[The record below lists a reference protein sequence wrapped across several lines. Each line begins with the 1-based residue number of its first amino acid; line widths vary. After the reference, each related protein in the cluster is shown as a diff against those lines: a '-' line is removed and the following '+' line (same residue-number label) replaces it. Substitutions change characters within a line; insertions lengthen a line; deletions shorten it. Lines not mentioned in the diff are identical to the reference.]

1 MLHQEAL
8 FYFKNIESMIQQ
20 LCRQQSD
27 MLEYLK
33 GNQAST
39 TFENGTEITHS
50 PSPITN
56 RATLTV
62 DELKETLGISRTEA
76 YALVKQDDFP
86 SFRIGKKI
94 LISRQGLYQWI
105 SRQIEQ
111 KTERGAA

>member
-1 MLHQEAL
+1 MMQQKNYFYSLSIENML
-8 FYFKNIESMIQQ
+8 QQ

-27 MLEYLK
+27 MLEFLK
-33 GNQAST
+33 GNRPLTS
-39 TFENGTEITHS
+39 FENRTEQTHS
-50 PSPITN
+50 PSPTTN

-76 YALVKQDDFP
+76 YELVKQDDFP

-94 LISRQGLYQWI
+94 LISKQGLQQWI